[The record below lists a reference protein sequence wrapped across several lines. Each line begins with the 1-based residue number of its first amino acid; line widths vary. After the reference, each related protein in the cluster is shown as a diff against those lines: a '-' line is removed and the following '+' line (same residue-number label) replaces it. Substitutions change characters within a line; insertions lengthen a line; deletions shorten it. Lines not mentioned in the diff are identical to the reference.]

1 MDKQECYLANL
12 DNIIVRLVSIH
23 SIHVVQF
30 DIEYCSHSGRDCFI
44 SKDVRRLK
52 KMLIVSMQRV
62 VSGKYCCTLNC
73 RNLELLLLL
82 SLHKLLCRRA
92 YQTPSLRQFVD
103 WLNVF
108 VIGYHRVGE
117 NIFLTNQRV
126 HLESRL
132 VPLRIV

>member
-52 KMLIVSMQRV
+52 KMLIVSM
-62 VSGKYCCTLNC
+62 
-73 RNLELLLLL
+73 
-82 SLHKLLCRRA
+82 
-92 YQTPSLRQFVD
+92 
-103 WLNVF
+103 
-108 VIGYHRVGE
+108 
-117 NIFLTNQRV
+117 
-126 HLESRL
+126 
-132 VPLRIV
+132 